1 MTLKILNSVL
11 SMDEYSYTSAD
22 TLLLQ
27 IKSQCASY
35 VFFTEFCVEKDLCP
49 HSLTVKRQVQDTV
62 GPVLCWKSDIL
73 VSTALRQGVV
83 LRKK

>member
-11 SMDEYSYTSAD
+11 SMDEYGYTSAD

-49 HSLTVKRQVQDTV
+49 HSRDKFKTQSDRFYV
-62 GPVLCWKSDIL
+62 GKVIF
-73 VSTALRQGVV
+73 
-83 LRKK
+83 